1 MHFYIPKVDFSQF
14 IKLRINFDQKDCS
27 VRKFIWGKEDEG
39 RDENACGS
47 VRELELPSGITIQ
60 GHLVSPGSLVNP
72 FIFFYQPQGL
82 SCFATGYTFCI
93 QFKHPKFLA
102 QRKLMQDSATFLYM
116 KQAQTLR
123 RFIHSTNINADYLF
137 YERLCVEY

>member
-1 MHFYIPKVDFSQF
+1 MRVYIPKVDLSQF
-14 IKLRINFDQKDCS
+14 IKLCINFGQKDCS
-27 VRKFIWGKEDEG
+27 VRKSIWGKEDEG

-82 SCFATGYTFCI
+82 SCLATGYTFCI
-93 QFKHPKFLA
+93 QFKQPVFGPKKINAAFIYLSIHEA
-102 QRKLMQDSATFLYM
+102 SSNPK
-116 KQAQTLR
+116 K
-123 RFIHSTNINADYLF
+123 IHSFNKY
-137 YERLCVEY
+137 